1 MEENQGSPVASPR
14 KQTGKIAGII
24 LLAALLLAAVGVGVW
39 YWQQQEVNRLSQS
52 NAQLRETVEAKEQKL
67 KGLQKQE
74 QRDRRTSE
82 SEEASS
88 PGTEYTAEVGKF
100 SLKLPAEYAIVE
112 HIDGQFEGRATRLS
126 VGTYDEEDGIP
137 TLYPTKKVEITARPL
152 RDHDNFSSVK
162 QYAEK
167 HLESRDRLEG
177 SDRADDVT
185 IDGVRALAY
194 DTPGIGHSQ
203 DLFFE
208 RNGLIYHMEVGEK
221 DTSVLDAVI
230 SGFSFE

>member
-1 MEENQGSPVASPR
+1 MEENQNSAGASPR
-14 KQTGKIAGII
+14 KKIGKIAGII
-24 LLAALLLAAVGVGVW
+24 LLAALLLAAVGAGVW
-39 YWQQQEVNRLSQS
+39 YWHQQEVNRLSQS
-52 NAQLRETVEAKEQKL
+52 NAQLRETVDAKEQKL
-67 KGLQKQE
+67 KRIQKQE

-82 SEEASS
+82 SEEESS

-100 SLKLPAEYAIVE
+100 SLELPAEYAIVE
-112 HIDGQFEGRATRLS
+112 HLDGQFEGRATRLS

-152 RDHDNFSSVK
+152 HDHDNFSSTK

-167 HLESRDRLEG
+167 HLENRNQLE
-177 SDRADDVT
+177 SAERADDVT

-194 DTPGIGHSQ
+194 DTPGIGHSR

-208 RNGLIYHMEVGEK
+208 RNGIIYHMEVSEK
-221 DTSVLDAVI
+221 DTPVLDAVI
-230 SGFSFE
+230 NGFSFE

>member
-14 KQTGKIAGII
+14 KKTGKIAGII
-24 LLAALLLAAVGVGVW
+24 LLAALLLVAFGAGVW
-39 YWQQQEVNRLSQS
+39 YWQQQEVNRLSQN

-67 KGLQKQE
+67 TRFQKQE
-74 QRDRRTSE
+74 QRDAQTSQ

-100 SLKLPAEYAIVE
+100 SLELPAEYAIVQ
-112 HIDGQFEGRATRLS
+112 HLDGQFEGRATRLS
-126 VGTYDEEDGIP
+126 VGTYDEENGIP
-137 TLYPTKKVEITARPL
+137 ALYPTKKVEITARPL

-167 HLESRDRLEG
+167 HLENRNQQG

-185 IDGVRALAY
+185 IDGVTALAY
-194 DTPGIGHSQ
+194 DTPGIGQ
-203 DLFFE
+203 ARDLFFE
-208 RNGLIYHMEVGEK
+208 RNGIIYHMEVMEK
-221 DTSVLDAVI
+221 DTPVLDAVI
-230 SGFSFE
+230 NGFSFE